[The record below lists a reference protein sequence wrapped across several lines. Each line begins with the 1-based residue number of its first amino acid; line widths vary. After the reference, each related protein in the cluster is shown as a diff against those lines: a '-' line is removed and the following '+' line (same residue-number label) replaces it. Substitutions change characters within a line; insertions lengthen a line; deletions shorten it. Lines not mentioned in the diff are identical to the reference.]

1 VKSRL
6 GAAGAALALAVVS
19 PALAQAPRTA
29 PGEGPARHTARP
41 TAAAITRQDAMSRLY
56 VLADDSMMGRDA
68 GTRGNVMGTDYIAAE
83 ARRIG
88 LRPAGDNGTF
98 FQTIPLVRR
107 SMDPASTLTP
117 RGGNALRLAGDF
129 VPLPYVEGF
138 FNVSTTLSA
147 QAAPVVY
154 GGRWGD
160 AAAITPE
167 QARGKFVVFSPVMAP
182 NGRPD
187 FRVWM
192 QGPMERYSGAIGIAI
207 ATLDASPPPF
217 VSFLREEQ
225 LVLRQDAPPAG
236 APPPV
241 MLVTSTAAEQL
252 LGAPLVSL
260 QPGAAA
266 AGGRTLTGGYRAV
279 ERPTDFPA
287 RNVVAILPGTD
298 PRLRGQ
304 YVAVGAHNDHV
315 GIAPRAVD
323 HDSVLVFNRL
333 FRRGGAEGEAP
344 PQLDPAQAARFRAA
358 LDSLRRVRPAR
369 MDSVFNGADDD
380 ASGTVAVLE
389 IAQSLAA
396 RPPRRSVLF
405 VWHTAEEKGLF
416 GSEYFT
422 SHATVP
428 RDSIIA
434 QLNIDMIGRGGAG
447 DVENGGAKGERGRE
461 VPAARGLAP
470 PLHAA
475 GRPGGGGEPH
485 GEPRLHLR
493 LLDGRRRAPGEHLLP
508 QRPLQ
513 LRAVGHPGDL
523 LHHGW
528 PPGLPHAHGRG
539 AVRGLRQAGE
549 REPLYRQRG
558 RGRRQPRRAPGGRQ
572 AQARSARHLQAVRD
586 LTRRHRGTEI
596 SSSLCLCVSV

>member
-447 DVENGGAKGERGRE
+447 DVENGGAKYLQLVGSRRLSTQLGDLVEEGNRTGSHGFTFDYSMDADAH
-461 VPAARGLAP
+461 PANIYCRSDHYNYARWGIPVTFFTTGGHPDYHMLTDEAQYVDFDK
-470 PLHAA
+470 LVSVSRFIGSVAEA
-475 GRPGGGGEPH
+475 VANRDARPVVDKPRPDPH
-485 GEPRLHLR
+485 GTCK
-493 LLDGRRRAPGEHLLP
+493 
-508 QRPLQ
+508 Q
-513 LRAVGHPGDL
+513 
-523 LHHGW
+523 
-528 PPGLPHAHGRG
+528 
-539 AVRGLRQAGE
+539 
-549 REPLYRQRG
+549 
-558 RGRRQPRRAPGGRQ
+558 
-572 AQARSARHLQAVRD
+572 
-586 LTRRHRGTEI
+586 
-596 SSSLCLCVSV
+596 

>member
-6 GAAGAALALAVVS
+6 AAGAALALAVVS

-107 SMDPASTLTP
+107 SVDPASTLTP
-117 RGGNALRLAGDF
+117 QGGNALRLGGDF

-138 FNVSTTLSA
+138 FNVSTTLGA

-160 AAAITPE
+160 AAAITAE
-167 QARGKFVVFSPVMAP
+167 QARGKFVVFSPPMAP

-192 QGPMERYSGAIGIAI
+192 QGPMERYSGATGIAI
-207 ATLDASPPPF
+207 ATLDASPAPF

-225 LVLRQDAPPAG
+225 LVLRSEPRAAG
-236 APPPV
+236 PPPV

-252 LGAPLVSL
+252 LGAPMASL
-260 QPGAAA
+260 QPGATAA
-266 AGGRTLTGGYRAV
+266 SGRTVTGGYRAA

-315 GIAPRAVD
+315 GIAPRALD
-323 HDSVLVFNRL
+323 HDSLLVFNRL

-344 PQLDPAQAARFRAA
+344 ATLDAAQTARFRAG
-358 LDSLRRVRPAR
+358 LDSLRRLRPAR
-369 MDSVFNGADDD
+369 LDSVFNGADDD

-389 IAQSLAA
+389 IAQSMAA

-422 SHATVP
+422 ANATVP
-428 RDSIIA
+428 RDSIVA
-434 QLNIDMIGRGGAG
+434 QLNIDMVGRGRVGDVEKGGAG
-447 DVENGGAKGERGRE
+447 YLQLVGSRRLSTQLGDLVEEVNRRGNHGFTFDYSMDADKHEANIYCRSDHYNYARWGIPVTFFTTGGHPDYHMLTDEAQYVDFDKLVSVSRFIGSVAEAVANRD
-461 VPAARGLAP
+461 ARLVVDKP
-470 PLHAA
+470 KPD
-475 GRPGGGGEPH
+475 PH
-485 GEPRLHLR
+485 GTC
-493 LLDGRRRAPGEHLLP
+493 
-508 QRPLQ
+508 QQ
-513 LRAVGHPGDL
+513 
-523 LHHGW
+523 
-528 PPGLPHAHGRG
+528 
-539 AVRGLRQAGE
+539 
-549 REPLYRQRG
+549 
-558 RGRRQPRRAPGGRQ
+558 
-572 AQARSARHLQAVRD
+572 
-586 LTRRHRGTEI
+586 
-596 SSSLCLCVSV
+596 

>member
-1 VKSRL
+1 MKSRM
-6 GAAGAALALAVVS
+6 GAAGAALAMAVAS
-19 PALAQAPRTA
+19 PVLAQARTA
-29 PGEGPARHTARP
+29 EGPARHTARP

-88 LRPAGDNGTF
+88 LRPAGDNGTY
-98 FQTIPLVRR
+98 FQAIPLVRR
-107 SMDPASTLTP
+107 SVDAASALTP
-117 RGGNALRLAGDF
+117 AGGNALRLWGDF
-129 VPLPYVEGF
+129 APLPRVEGF
-138 FNVSTTLSA
+138 FNVATSMTA

-167 QARGKFVVFSPVMAP
+167 QARGKFVVFSPVLAP

-192 QGPMERYSGAIGIAI
+192 QGPMERYAGAAGVAI
-207 ATLDASPPPF
+207 AVLEATPPPL

-225 LVLRQDAPPAG
+225 LVLRREPAANG
-236 APPPV
+236 PPPV

-252 LGAPLVSL
+252 LGAPLASL

-266 AGGRTLTGGYRAV
+266 AGGRTVSGGFRAT
-279 ERPTDFPA
+279 ETPTAFPA
-287 RNVVAILPGTD
+287 RNVVAVLPGTD

-315 GIAPRAVD
+315 GIAPQALD

-333 FRRGGAEGEAP
+333 FRRGGAEDEAP
-344 PQLDPAQAARFRAA
+344 ELTPAQLTQLRAA
-358 LDSLRRVRPAR
+358 LDSVRRIRPAR
-369 MDSVFNGADDD
+369 RDSVFNGADDD

-389 IAQSLAA
+389 IAQAMAA

-428 RDSIIA
+428 RDSIVA
-434 QLNIDMIGRGGAG
+434 QLNIDMIARGGAG
-447 DVENGGAKGERGRE
+447 DIENGGAKY
-461 VPAARGLAP
+461 
-470 PLHAA
+470 
-475 GRPGGGGEPH
+475 
-485 GEPRLHLR
+485 
-493 LLDGRRRAPGEHLLP
+493 
-508 QRPLQ
+508 LQ
-513 LRAVGHPGDL
+513 LVGSRRLSTQLGDLVEEVNRTGSHGFTFDYSMDADNHPANIYCRSDHYNYARWGIPVTFFTTGGHPDYHML
-523 LHHGW
+523 TD
-528 PPGLPHAHGRG
+528 
-539 AVRGLRQAGE
+539 E
-549 REPLYRQRG
+549 
-558 RGRRQPRRAPGGRQ
+558 
-572 AQARSARHLQAVRD
+572 AQYVDFDKL
-586 LTRRHRGTEI
+586 
-596 SSSLCLCVSV
+596 VSVSRFIAAVAESVANRDARLVVDKPKPDPNGTCKQ

>member
-1 VKSRL
+1 MKSRFR
-6 GAAGAALALAVVS
+6 AAGAALALAVVS

-98 FQTIPLVRR
+98 FQAIPLVRR
-107 SMDPASTLTP
+107 SVDPASTLTP
-117 RGGNALRLAGDF
+117 RGGNALRLWGDF
-129 VPLPYVEGF
+129 APLPYVEGF
-138 FNVSTTLSA
+138 FNVATTLAA

-167 QARGKFVVFSPVMAP
+167 QARGKFVVFAP
-182 NGRPD
+182 ALAPSGRPD

-192 QGPMERYSGAIGIAI
+192 QGPMERYAGAAGIAI
-207 ATLDASPPPF
+207 ATLDASPAPF

-225 LVLRQDAPPAG
+225 LVLRQEPRPG
-236 APPPV
+236 GPPPV
-241 MLVTSTAAEQL
+241 MVVTSTAAEQL
-252 LGAPLVSL
+252 LGAPLASL
-260 QPGAAA
+260 RPGAAA
-266 AGGRTLTGGYRAV
+266 AGGRTVTGSYRAA

-304 YVAVGAHNDHV
+304 YVAVGAHSDHV
-315 GIAPRAVD
+315 GIAPQALD

-333 FRRGGAEGEAP
+333 FRRGGAEAEAP
-344 PQLDPAQAARFRAA
+344 AQLDPAQAARFRGA
-358 LDSLRRVRPAR
+358 LDSLRRLRPAR

-380 ASGTVAVLE
+380 ASGTVGVLE

-428 RDSIIA
+428 RDSIVA
-434 QLNIDMIGRGGAG
+434 QLNIDMIGRGRADDLERGGAG
-447 DVENGGAKGERGRE
+447 YLQLVGSRRLSTQLGDLVEE
-461 VPAARGLAP
+461 VNRTGNYGFTLDYSMDADAHPANIYCRSDHYNYARWGIPVTFFTTGTHPDYHMLTDEAQYVDFDK
-470 PLHAA
+470 LVSVSRFIA
-475 GRPGGGGEPH
+475 GVAEAVANRDARLVLDKPRPDPH
-485 GEPRLHLR
+485 G
-493 LLDGRRRAPGEHLLP
+493 ACK
-508 QRPLQ
+508 Q
-513 LRAVGHPGDL
+513 
-523 LHHGW
+523 
-528 PPGLPHAHGRG
+528 
-539 AVRGLRQAGE
+539 
-549 REPLYRQRG
+549 
-558 RGRRQPRRAPGGRQ
+558 
-572 AQARSARHLQAVRD
+572 
-586 LTRRHRGTEI
+586 
-596 SSSLCLCVSV
+596 